1 MITEKD
7 LLLSIDDCLQEPIT
21 GSKRSVLADLII
33 IQNYLFGE
41 PIEDNRGYSYEN
53 RVEKSI
59 IQTNS
64 DAEFLQL
71 VNGKDINSVL
81 DVMQELMEAIKIL
94 QPRMYDS
101 VLTKIQDI

>member
-7 LLLSIDDCLQEPIT
+7 LISSIDECLTEPIT

-33 IQNYLFGE
+33 IHNYLFGE

-59 IQTNS
+59 IQTDS
-64 DAEFLQL
+64 DTEFLQL

-81 DVMQELMEAIKIL
+81 DVMQELMDAVKTL
-94 QPRMYDS
+94 HPRMYDS
-101 VLTKIQDI
+101 VLMKIQDI

>member
-1 MITEKD
+1 MITEKE

-33 IQNYLFGE
+33 IYNHLFGE
-41 PIEDNRGYSYEN
+41 PIEGRGYSYEN
-53 RVEKSI
+53 RVEKFI

-64 DAEFLQL
+64 DTEFLEL

-81 DVMQELMEAIKIL
+81 DVMQELMEAVKIL

-101 VLTKIQDI
+101 VLTKIQEI

>member
-1 MITEKD
+1 MITEKELMD
-7 LLLSIDDCLQEPIT
+7 AIYQCEKEPVT
-21 GSKRSVLADLII
+21 QSKIARLADFYIV
-33 IQNYLFGE
+33 YDHLFGE
-41 PIEDNRGYSYEN
+41 PIEDRGYSYEN

-64 DAEFLQL
+64 DTEFLRL

-81 DVMQELMEAIKIL
+81 DVMQELMEAVKIL

-101 VLTKIQDI
+101 VLTKIQEI

>member
-33 IQNYLFGE
+33 IYNHLFGE
-41 PIEDNRGYSYEN
+41 PIEDRGYSYEN

-59 IQTNS
+59 IHTNS
-64 DAEFLQL
+64 DTEFLQF
-71 VNGKDINSVL
+71 VNGKDIDSVL
-81 DVMQELMEAIKIL
+81 DVMQELMEAVKIL
-94 QPRMYDS
+94 QPRLYDS
-101 VLTKIQDI
+101 VLTKIQEI

>member
-7 LLLSIDDCLQEPIT
+7 LISSIDECLTEPIT

-33 IQNYLFGE
+33 IHNYLFGE
-41 PIEDNRGYSYEN
+41 PIEDRGYSYEN

-59 IQTNS
+59 IETDS
-64 DAEFLQL
+64 DTEFLQL
-71 VNGKDINSVL
+71 VNGKDIDSVL
-81 DVMQELMEAIKIL
+81 DIMQELMEAVKIL

-101 VLTKIQDI
+101 VLTKIQEI